1 VLLKISKGKQM
12 KFIKSIIKAVNFLR
26 ASSQLEYYIKSKN
39 PKTHADVE
47 RLVREYYSVR
57 GL

>member
-1 VLLKISKGKQM
+1 M

>member
-12 KFIKSIIKAVNFLR
+12 KLIKSIINVVNFLR
-26 ASSQLEYYIKSKN
+26 TSSQLEYYIKSKN

-47 RLVREYYSVR
+47 RLVREYYSIR

>member
-1 VLLKISKGKQM
+1 M

-26 ASSQLEYYIKSKN
+26 SSSQLEYYIKSKN

-47 RLVREYYSVR
+47 RLVRDYYSIR
-57 GL
+57 GM